1 MDPGAVK
8 YVSIFL
14 QISQSVWMKSS
25 MLSQLG
31 GLLTLVLDIYCENR
45 ISRERK
51 SLCLSFF
58 CLSFMTCESLSHFF
72 CLSFMTCESLSL
84 FFCLS
89 FMTCESLSHF
99 FFLL

>member
-1 MDPGAVK
+1 MDPGTMK

-25 MLSQLG
+25 MLSQPG

-45 ISRERK
+45 ISRERN
-51 SLCLSFF
+51 
-58 CLSFMTCESLSHFF
+58 SLSV
-72 CLSFMTCESLSL
+72 SL

-89 FMTCESLSHF
+89 FMTCMSLSLFSCLSFVTCVSLSLF